1 LVYLEPIAWVAAR
14 AFVFSGGPVI
24 VSGVSA
30 VAVTSIQQAPAQD
43 PGAARPGPAG
53 RAEAE
58 ADAIAFV
65 LSLGRA
71 LHRYGT
77 PAHRLEEALLE
88 CCRRLGLQAE
98 VFTTPTTILMSFGE
112 PGELRTRMMRVE
124 GGELDMS
131 KLARVDALAD
141 AVASQRIPPAAGV
154 AALAE
159 ILTSPRQFGRAL
171 SALAHAVTVGALAV
185 FFGGS
190 LEDVGVAAG
199 IGLLV
204 GVLAQVAQRSTDQ
217 ARVFE
222 LVAAAIAAFTSVI
235 AASVWRAVTPSI
247 VTIAALLVLLPG
259 MSLTVAM
266 TELATRNLIAGTARL
281 ASAVIVLLEL
291 VVGVAVGDRA
301 ASALVIVAPA
311 LPAPLP
317 AWAPWIALG
326 ASAIGVAIVVQAQPR
341 AFGWIAAACVIGY
354 LGSSAGTAWLG
365 GPSRGGMSSQLGV
378 LVGAF
383 ALGVLANAYARQL
396 KRPAQVVAVPAM
408 LLLVPGSMGLRGLAS
423 LLDRDTL
430 IGVESVFATAVVAM
444 AIVAGLLIAN
454 AVVSPRR
461 SL

>member
-1 LVYLEPIAWVAAR
+1 MPAR
-14 AFVFSGGPVI
+14 RGFARYRGP
-24 VSGVSA
+24 
-30 VAVTSIQQAPAQD
+30 VAVTSIQPAQ
-43 PGAARPGPAG
+43 PAQPAQSIQSAQPAQPAQSAQPAQQG
-53 RAEAE
+53 DAQG
-58 ADAIAFV
+58 DAITFV
-65 LSLGRA
+65 LSLARA

-88 CCRRLGLQAE
+88 CCRRLGLSAE

-112 PGELRTRMMRVE
+112 PGELRTRMMRVD
-124 GGELDMS
+124 GGELDMA

-141 AVASQRIPPAAGV
+141 AVASLRIPPAEGIAAIAEILAAPHQFGRV
-154 AALAE
+154 LSAAAHALSIAALAV
-159 ILTSPRQFGRAL
+159 I
-171 SALAHAVTVGALAV
+171 
-185 FFGGS
+185 FGGS
-190 LEDVGVAAG
+190 LEDVAVAAG
-199 IGLLV
+199 TGLVV

-222 LVAAAIAAFTSVI
+222 LVAAAAASFCAVI
-235 AASVWRAVTPSI
+235 AASLWRAVTPSV

-301 ASALVIVAPA
+301 ASALVTVGPVIA
-311 LPAPLP
+311 APLP
-317 AWAPWIALG
+317 GWSQWIALG
-326 ASAIGVAIVVQAQPR
+326 ILAIGVAVIVQAQPR
-341 AFGWIAAACVIGY
+341 AFGWIVTACAAGY
-354 LGSSAGTAWLG
+354 LGSRAGTAWLG
-365 GPSRGGMSSQLGV
+365 GPTRGGMSGQLGV

-383 ALGVLANAYARQL
+383 ALGVLANAYARLL
-396 KRPAQVVAVPAM
+396 KRPAQVVSVPAV
-408 LLLVPGSMGLRGLAS
+408 LLLVPGSLGLRGLSS
-423 LLDRDTL
+423 LFDRDTL
-430 IGVESVFATAVVAM
+430 TGVESVFATFVIAT